1 MKKLSNENV
10 VKNIYGKKAELVND
24 LYEMLPV
31 SFLGNRV
38 CIVTKDNANNEL
50 YERSLFDSFIDMDE
64 DELSF
69 IKECFGHLLEYKT
82 VCDIKKKNERTFEL
96 LMSLLD
102 YECESVIFGGFVI
115 DFNEETIQIGMI
127 DLLSGDIE
135 SITIN
140 NKKEIVLS

>member
-10 VKNIYGKKAELVND
+10 EKRTELVND
-24 LYEMLPV
+24 LIEMLPF
-31 SFLGNRV
+31 SILDNRV

-50 YERSLFDSFIDMDE
+50 YKRSLFDSFIDMDE

-69 IKECFGHLLEYKT
+69 LKECFGHLLEYTT
-82 VCDIKKKNERTFEL
+82 VCDIKKKNERTFKL

-115 DFNEETIQIGMI
+115 DFNEEQIQIGLI
-127 DLLSGDIE
+127 DLLAEKSEIA

-140 NKKEIVLS
+140 NKKEIILS

>member
-1 MKKLSNENV
+1 MKKLSNEKV
-10 VKNIYGKKAELVND
+10 VKNIKGQLVND
-24 LYEMLPV
+24 LIEMLPF
-31 SFLGNRV
+31 SILDNRV
-38 CIVTKDNANNEL
+38 CIVTKDNEKNEL

-69 IKECFGHLLEYKT
+69 LKECFGHLLEYKT
-82 VCDIKKKNERTFEL
+82 VCDIKEKNERTFEL

-127 DLLSGDIE
+127 DLLSGELE